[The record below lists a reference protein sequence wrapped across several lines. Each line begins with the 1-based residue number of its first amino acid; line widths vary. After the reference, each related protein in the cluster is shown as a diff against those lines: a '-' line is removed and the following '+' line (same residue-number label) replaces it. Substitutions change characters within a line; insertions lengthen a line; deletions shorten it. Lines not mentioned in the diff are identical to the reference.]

1 MIVVDSSY
9 VLACVMPDEPRP
21 QSMRAVLANT
31 LIVPFTWPVEIANAL
46 RSAIRRKRLDTQDA
60 RLFADQFSRF
70 DARVAA
76 PWHSD
81 TLRYFDVA
89 SAHDLT
95 PYDALYV
102 ELCLAERGELATCDP
117 QLSRAAARVGIPVH
131 S

>member
-9 VLACVMPDEPRP
+9 ALACVMPDEPRP
-21 QSMRAVLANT
+21 KSMQAVLANP
-31 LIVPFTWPVEIANAL
+31 LVVPFTWPVEIANAL
-46 RSAIRRKRLDTQDA
+46 RSAIRRKRLDTLDA
-60 RLFADQFSRF
+60 RLFAEQFSRF
-70 DARVAA
+70 DARVVA

-81 TLRYFDVA
+81 ALRYFDVA

-102 ELCLAERGELATCDP
+102 ELCLAERGALATCDL